1 MQTALKIDRDLIN
14 MAGTKEVS
22 QGIVLIADVVQQLPL
37 HVRVLAAAGF
47 FALLLERVGIPP
59 QDPMTI
65 LGNLRDEAEREG
77 RVEFRAIE
85 QYFKDDLALKGPN
98 G

>member
-1 MQTALKIDRDLIN
+1 MQTPLKIDRDLIN

-22 QGIVLIADVVQQLPL
+22 QGIVLIADVVQQLPM
-37 HVRVLAAAGF
+37 HIRVLAAAGF
-47 FALLLERVGIPP
+47 LALLLERLGIEP

-65 LGNLRDEAEREG
+65 LGNLRAEAEREG
-77 RVEFRAIE
+77 RVEFRAIA
-85 QYFKDDLALKGPN
+85 QYFKDDLTTKGPN